1 MACRFPGQGWSFFLP
16 AFPQMPGGPQTREA
30 QSPEH
35 RSCTQAVPTGFES
48 AASARS
54 GSSRRASPT
63 GGRGPCTCRRG
74 ARLSL
79 VCALLSALGAG
90 PSARA
95 AVALPFH
102 DAFAYAEGRLN
113 DVGSPNWAAGSTGW
127 ELAVSNS
134 AALAAPEGFMP
145 ATGRGVRRAPSG
157 TARRS
162 VLEFM
167 SVPAQDG
174 REVFV
179 SLLIQV
185 ASPPPATQL
194 IAFLDNNSSSQSAPQ
209 AGLFLTPD
217 GRLGVGKKTSQPG
230 FVAEPTLGTA
240 VHLVVMRYRFQPGN
254 DRVDL
259 WVDPDASTYESLE
272 APPSLGF
279 VLGGT
284 DPAFLQYFQIYCSPQ
299 AGGVQYLDELRI
311 GRSWAEVV
319 PSGAPPAPG
328 RVAFV
333 SQPADGYTNQPLPAV
348 VLQVQ
353 SLAGTPV
360 HVEGVPITL
369 FLVPDT
375 VPWTGTATRL
385 TDATGRAVF
394 DDLQVL
400 APATNLQL
408 RAIAGPPGESWLEAL
423 SRPFAVHL
431 PPLFEE
437 WSFTSI
443 WLDADSVRLSGGG
456 PEPGQ
461 FVQLLAS
468 TEPAAASSWL
478 LVDYG
483 NLGPEGSIQFR
494 APRSP
499 ALPRAFYRLRSGD
512 TGTKLEPPAIGVAP
526 APLTVTPGFP
536 AEFRTI
542 GIGPQLHYLWLS
554 NGVPMWDQTGAV
566 FHIPE
571 AQPVHEADYQ
581 VIVANVVNSVTSAP
595 VRLRVANLPP
605 TILIQPNDQEVVTG
619 DTAVF
624 SVGADGTVPL
634 RYQWFHQGMP
644 LPGATAE
651 VLVLHNV
658 GVTDEGAYQVLVS
671 NAWGMAWSQTA
682 TLSVSEVPTAPPV
695 TNLMGF
701 AMGVTGGAGGSI
713 TNVST
718 YAQLR
723 GACRLP
729 GPWIIR
735 VQGPIVVT
743 DDYCYITQP
752 NKTIVGVGTDAA
764 IYGGGLRVAA
774 TNIIIANL
782 FFSATNHSNAD
793 GVTIDTS
800 SHGTGKHVWVDHCTF
815 FDCRDGSLDITKG
828 ADFVTVSWCKFFYSP
843 IPRGTVNHE
852 FVNLIASSDS
862 DRGDYHVTFHHNWYG
877 PYCRERM
884 PSVRFGRVH
893 VFNNYYDCFDN
904 NYCIRTRIDAEVL
917 VENNYFLGVQNPWER
932 YVTSG
937 NPGRLKARG
946 NITRDCTWRV
956 WTRGVEL
963 IDGNDEL
970 TDPALTTELYPYT
983 LTPTEHVPYYVQT
996 YAGAG
1001 KYPYVQP

>member
-1 MACRFPGQGWSFFLP
+1 MACQFPRQGLNPFLP
-16 AFPQMPGGPQTREA
+16 AFPKMRGGPQTSEV
-30 QSPEH
+30 QSSEH
-35 RSCTQAVPTGFES
+35 RSCTPAVPTGFES
-48 AASARS
+48 AASGRP
-54 GSSRRASPT
+54 GSSRPAVPM
-63 GGRGPCTCRRG
+63 GERGPCKCRRG
-74 ARLSL
+74 AGLFL
-79 VCALLSALGAG
+79 ICALLSAPSAG

-102 DAFAYAEGRLN
+102 DPFAYDEGRLN
-113 DVGSPNWAAGSTGW
+113 DVGSPVWAAGSTGW

-162 VLEFM
+162 VLEFE

-185 ASPPPATQL
+185 ANPPPATQL

-230 FVAEPTLGTA
+230 FVTEAPLGTA
-240 VHLVVMRYRFQPGN
+240 VHLVVMRYRFESGN

-259 WVDPDASTYESLE
+259 WVDPDPSTYES
-272 APPSLGF
+272 AAVPPSLGF
-279 VLGGT
+279 VTGGT
-284 DPAFLQYFQIYCSPQ
+284 DPAFLRYFQIYSSPQ

-311 GRSWAEVV
+311 GPSWAEAV
-319 PSGAPPAPG
+319 PSGAPPAAG

-333 SQPADGYTNQPLPAV
+333 SQPTDGYTNQPLPAV
-348 VLQVQ
+348 VVQVQ

-360 HVEGVPITL
+360 RIEGVPITL
-369 FLVPDT
+369 FLAPDT

-400 APATNLQL
+400 APATYLQL

-437 WSFTSI
+437 WRFTGV
-443 WLDADSVRLSGGG
+443 WLDGDSVRLSGGG

-483 NLGPEGSIQFR
+483 NLGPEGSIHFR
-494 APRSP
+494 VPRSP

-512 TGTKLEPPAIGVAP
+512 TGTKLEPPSIGAAP
-526 APLTVTPGFP
+526 APLTVSPGSP
-536 AEFRTI
+536 AEFRTV

-554 NGVPMWDQTGAV
+554 NGVPLPGRTNPV
-566 FHIPE
+566 FLIPE
-571 AQPVHEADYQ
+571 AHPHHEADYQ
-581 VIVANVVNSVTSAP
+581 VIVANVVNAITSAP
-595 VRLRVANLPP
+595 ARLRVANLPP
-605 TILIQPNDQEVVTG
+605 EILSEPGDLEVVVG

-624 SVGADGTVPL
+624 FVHAGGTVPL
-634 RYQWFHQGMP
+634 SYQWFHNGIA
-644 LPGATAE
+644 LPGATSA
-651 VLVLHNV
+651 VLVLSDVSNTH
-658 GVTDEGAYQVLVS
+658 EGSYQVLLS
-671 NAWGMAWSQTA
+671 NAWGTIWSRPA
-682 TLSVSEVPTAPPV
+682 TLAVSEIPTAPPV

-718 YAQLR
+718 YPQLR
-723 GACRLP
+723 AACRLS

-735 VQGPIVVT
+735 VHGTITVT

-752 NKTIVGVGTDAA
+752 NKTIVGIGTNAA
-764 IYGGGLRVAA
+764 IVGGGLRVAT
-774 TNIIIANL
+774 TNVVIANL
-782 FFSATNHSNAD
+782 FFQATNHSNAD
-793 GVTIDTS
+793 GITIDTS
-800 SHGTGKHVWVDHCTF
+800 SHGTGKYVWIDHCTF
-815 FDCRDGSLDITKG
+815 FNCRDGSVDITKG
-828 ADFVTVSWCKFFYSP
+828 ADFVTVSWCKFFYP
-843 IPRGTVNHE
+843 PVPRGTVNHE

-983 LTPTEHVPYYVQT
+983 LTPTEHVPHYVQT